1 MIEKKEDSKNSN
13 TQDKKED
20 SKNSNIKDIRQYF
33 EIIKKYCFK
42 LLKLDPQTY
51 FFIVPGILL
60 LIGFLP
66 VPDLYFAI
74 LRIYIFVSSLVLTY
88 KFYIDEK
95 DNIYTVIFGVIAII
109 YNPIFIISFSTSS
122 EAAEQLNTGPIIF
135 VLTIALFVLGYKR
148 IKEE

>member
-1 MIEKKEDSKNSN
+1 MVEKKEDN
-13 TQDKKED
+13 
-20 SKNSNIKDIRQYF
+20 KNSNIKDIEQYVG
-33 EIIKKYCFK
+33 IIKKYCFK

-74 LRIYIFVSSLVLTY
+74 LRIYLFVSSLVLTY
-88 KFYIDEK
+88 KFYTDEK
-95 DNIYTVIFGVIAII
+95 DNIYAAIFAVVAII
-109 YNPIFIISFSTSS
+109 YNPIFVISFSNSS
-122 EAAEQLNTGPIIF
+122 EAVEQIDAGPIIF

>member
-1 MIEKKEDSKNSN
+1 MVEKKENNNSF
-13 TQDKKED
+13 D
-20 SKNSNIKDIRQYF
+20 IKDLSQYF
-33 EIIKKYCFK
+33 ELIKKYCLK
-42 LLKLDPQTY
+42 ILKLDPQTY

-60 LIGFLP
+60 LIGLLP

-109 YNPIFIISFSTSS
+109 YNPIFVISFSTSS

>member
-1 MIEKKEDSKNSN
+1 MVEKKEDSKNF
-13 TQDKKED
+13 
-20 SKNSNIKDIRQYF
+20 NIKDIERYVG
-33 EIIKKYCFK
+33 IIKKYCFK

-74 LRIYIFVSSLVLTY
+74 LRIYLFVSSLVLSY
-88 KFYIDEK
+88 KFYTDEK
-95 DNIYTVIFGVIAII
+95 DNIYAVIFALVAII
-109 YNPIFIISFSTSS
+109 YNPIFVISFSTSS
-122 EAAEQLNTGPIIF
+122 EAVEQLNTGPIIF

>member
-1 MIEKKEDSKNSN
+1 MVEKKENNKDF
-13 TQDKKED
+13 
-20 SKNSNIKDIRQYF
+20 NIQNFSQYF
-33 EIIKKYCFK
+33 EIIKKYCLK

-74 LRIYIFVSSLVLTY
+74 LRIYVFVSALVLTY

-95 DNIYTVIFGVIAII
+95 DNIYAAIFAGIAII
-109 YNPIFIISFSTSS
+109 YNPIFFIKFGNNEI
-122 EAAEQLNTGPIIF
+122 NTGPIIF
-135 VLTIALFVLGYKR
+135 VLTIALFVLGYKK
-148 IKEE
+148 IKE